1 MISFWL
7 RYAEVLYFKFSAS
20 VALALETKTLT
31 GNLRHEFVR
40 DICTH
45 ISSNGVYFLNK
56 LERNLV
62 ATAIVTKYPFLK
74 DPIGSGLGSWEEAIK
89 NRFKHVRK
97 YDAKKRK
104 LINSDTTTPTK
115 AAPPV
120 KRTKKSDF
128 WNEVPNYINENEV
141 FLDEHIAELEK
152 QCSRPPSHQDT
163 GKIKLLMAQ
172 TFEYRRKEILT
183 TLVPVKDILAKYPP
197 LATAMGI
204 RHEFCRVVKDDN
216 AVLEIKEMFTK
227 YKSAVVQYCKKL
239 PRKAQFVKS
248 LLSSLQEATTK
259 ELVSVDNIE
268 SMFALMV
275 LPELLRLKN
284 RKTQSSLVEILS
296 EDDDFQAFVSGTTFP
311 MLMGVG
317 ENPLVPNRLAI
328 CVEGQV
334 LLDVTHLP
342 GETVISCLY
351 CVYYI
356 FSIAY
361 PVEHKDFFYFIDSY
375 LFGLECSNGQ
385 KRISVQT
392 FVKDLV
398 QYTNKE

>member
-1 MISFWL
+1 LTESSLLQEVDLTTLVTICNIKVGEAL
-7 RYAEVLYFKFSAS
+7 KIKKVANQYPKAETRSEEVNVIIIVAKQFKSVPEKETFTIDQHANTSHDVSSPFAFEERKNRMFFRDFQLPMKFSAS
-20 VALALETKTLT
+20 VALALETKTLM

-128 WNEVPNYINENEV
+128 WNEAPNYINENEV

-204 RHEFCRVVKDDN
+204 RHEFCRVLKDDN
-216 AVLEIKEMFTK
+216 AVQEIKERFTK

-239 PRKAQFVKS
+239 PRKSQFVKS

-268 SMFALMV
+268 SMFVLMV
-275 LPELLRLKN
+275 LPELLQLKN

-296 EDDDFQAFVSGTTFP
+296 VSII
-311 MLMGVG
+311 
-317 ENPLVPNRLAI
+317 AI
-328 CVEGQV
+328 
-334 LLDVTHLP
+334 
-342 GETVISCLY
+342 
-351 CVYYI
+351 
-356 FSIAY
+356 
-361 PVEHKDFFYFIDSY
+361 
-375 LFGLECSNGQ
+375 
-385 KRISVQT
+385 
-392 FVKDLV
+392 
-398 QYTNKE
+398 